1 MNVTCSI
8 ARMRMPDLEPD
19 RRLSDRLDRHTETCL
34 RCQAEAAGYRS
45 LQRRLRDLS
54 SEIVIAPE
62 GIPEAVIREIDGA
75 PAGVE
80 PVSRRSRLRTVVT
93 MAAASAAMAAT
104 AGTVAAV
111 GWWRFRVVA

>member
-1 MNVTCSI
+1 MNLTCSI
-8 ARMRMPDLEPD
+8 ARVRMPDPGPD
-19 RRLSDRLDRHTETCL
+19 RRRSTRLARHTETCL
-34 RCQAEAAGYRS
+34 RCQAEAARYRS

-54 SEIVIAPE
+54 SEIVIAPD
-62 GIPEAVIREIDGA
+62 GIPEAVIREISAA
-75 PAGVE
+75 PVGVE
-80 PVSRRSRLRTVVT
+80 PASHRSRLRTVVA

>member
-19 RRLSDRLDRHTETCL
+19 GRLSGRLDRHTETCL

-45 LQRRLRDLS
+45 LQRRLRHLS
-54 SEIVIAPE
+54 SEIVIAPG
-62 GIPEAVIREIDGA
+62 GIPEAVIGEIDAA
-75 PAGVE
+75 PAGLE
-80 PVSRRSRLRTVVT
+80 SVSRRSRLRTVVT

>member
-8 ARMRMPDLEPD
+8 ARMRMPDLD
-19 RRLSDRLDRHTETCL
+19 SDRQLSGRLGRHTQTCL
-34 RCQAEAAGYRS
+34 RCQAETARYRS
-45 LQRRLRDLS
+45 LQRRLRHLS
-54 SEIVIAPE
+54 SEIVVAPE
-62 GIPEAVIREIDGA
+62 GIPEAVIREIGA
-75 PAGVE
+75 PPVAVE
-80 PVSRRSRLRTVVT
+80 AAASRSRIRTVVT